1 VAIDRSPTLL
11 DVVDNESL
19 NSYIHSLTVNDSS
32 GPWIETVPW
41 AEATGTLKEAYDW
54 QAATLGEPTE
64 FTQLGSLNPDLTL
77 LRLQLYKV
85 VEATP
90 SDLTPLERRLAAYIA
105 SRLNQTPH
113 CASGLEFRLD
123 DLAPTAPPGFLSA
136 VRRDPEKVTSAD
148 PRLDAIAAYAAKLT
162 LTPGAIVESD
172 IQALRA
178 AGLSDLDILDLNN
191 IIAYYNYINRVANG
205 LGLRT
210 LIGADHARRAVPR

>member
-1 VAIDRSPTLL
+1 VT
-11 DVVDNESL
+11 ES
-19 NSYIHSLTVNDSS
+19 SE
-32 GPWIETVPW
+32 PWIETVPW

-85 VEATP
+85 VEDTP
-90 SDLTPLERRLAAYIA
+90 SNLAPLERRVAAYIA

-113 CASGLEFRLD
+113 CTSGLEFRLD
-123 DLAPTAPPGFLSA
+123 DLAAIAPPGFLGA
-136 VRRDPEKVTSAD
+136 VRQDPARVTSGD

-162 LTPGAIVESD
+162 LTPGEIVEDD
-172 IQALRA
+172 IQTLRA
-178 AGLSDLDILDLNN
+178 GGLSDLDILDLNN
-191 IIAYYNYINRVANG
+191 IVAYYNYINRVANG

-210 LIGADHARRAVPR
+210 LIGGDHARHAVPR